1 MSASVSR
8 KVHDTV
14 RILTPDMLHLGV
26 NVHIMD
32 YSVIGV
38 PNEYEDVFEDDSQR
52 RVRIGDGTT
61 IHPMTVIYE
70 GATLGARVV
79 MEEGTRVGSRTEI
92 GDRTRILYNAQVHDN
107 IRIGDDCV
115 IGGFIADNVA
125 IGNRTS
131 IFGSLIH
138 PYSGRDPR
146 QWDEKDEQGPTI
158 GDDVLVAWG
167 AVIIGAVHIGSGAYI
182 YPNCVVTHNIL
193 EGEKFC
199 GSSRRGRE
207 ILWRLKN
214 LLLGYRKRAND
225 LTTIAS
231 KDR

>member
-1 MSASVSR
+1 MPAPASR

-14 RILTPDMLHLGV
+14 RILTPSLLHLGA

-38 PNEYEDVFEDDSQR
+38 PNEYEDVFEDPSQR
-52 RVRIGDGTT
+52 CVRIGDDTT
-61 IHPMTVIYE
+61 IYPMVVIYE
-70 GATLGARVV
+70 GATLGTRVV

-107 IRIGDDCV
+107 VRIGDDCIV
-115 IGGFIADNVA
+115 GGFIADNVT

-146 QWDEKDEQGPTI
+146 QWDEKDEQGPII

-167 AVIIGAVHIGSGAYI
+167 AVIIGKVHIGSGACI
-182 YPNCVVTHNIL
+182 RPNCVVTRDIE
-193 EGEKFC
+193 EGEKFR
-199 GSSRRGRE
+199 GS
-207 ILWRLKN
+207 
-214 LLLGYRKRAND
+214 
-225 LTTIAS
+225 
-231 KDR
+231 